1 VLKKKP
7 DAQKHVVRKQCAGL
21 GKEEA
26 LLSVALSPLDG
37 TTMGA
42 SLDVSGLP
50 RLARP
55 LRVLLVE
62 DDASIREGLNKLVNT
77 LGHRAHITQN
87 VREALDLAVSENE
100 AFDLLLSDISLPDGD
115 GWELLRCLSEAGL
128 RPWRAIAISGRCS
141 MQDLARSREAGFDR
155 HFCKPVEMA
164 VLEAMLREATE
175 EAPQ

>member
-1 VLKKKP
+1 MLKKSQTLKSTSC
-7 DAQKHVVRKQCAGL
+7 ANSVAGL

-37 TTMGA
+37 T
-42 SLDVSGLP
+42 VSGLP

-87 VREALDLAVSENE
+87 VREALELAVSENE

-164 VLEAMLREATE
+164 VLEAILREAAG

>member
-1 VLKKKP
+1 MPLLRHQLARFSARRLYYGHPIELTPRQPLYGAKS
-7 DAQKHVVRKQCAGL
+7 G
-21 GKEEA
+21 
-26 LLSVALSPLDG
+26 LSVALSPLDG

-87 VREALDLAVSENE
+87 VREALDLAVSEN
-100 AFDLLLSDISLPDGD
+100 
-115 GWELLRCLSEAGL
+115 
-128 RPWRAIAISGRCS
+128 
-141 MQDLARSREAGFDR
+141 
-155 HFCKPVEMA
+155 
-164 VLEAMLREATE
+164 
-175 EAPQ
+175 

>member
-1 VLKKKP
+1 MLKKSQTLKSTSR
-7 DAQKHVVRKQCAGL
+7 ANSVAGL

-37 TTMGA
+37 T
-42 SLDVSGLP
+42 VSGLP

-164 VLEAMLREATE
+164 VLEAILREATE